1 MTFMTLRV
9 ITRVCKKSGLN
20 VYFEET
26 KRKFEFSHV
35 RSCEI
40 PNDVLKRH
48 PHPQVK
54 RIERI

>member
-9 ITRVCKKSGLN
+9 ITRVCKK
-20 VYFEET
+20 
-26 KRKFEFSHV
+26 KRSQRLLRRDEKKFEFSHV